1 MTVLQSWASFE
12 PTKTTVKRVLLQ
24 ENQKKNVN
32 KSFLLKD
39 REIFSSGLGD
49 ISTVHQEDQTSRS
62 FLHPLE
68 NKGELLQSLDETACA
83 HLSSKAYEENAPDG
97 CYYFMFKQAF
107 IMDPLNKRLRKKQPF
122 HLNGL
127 LILQCHHSLW
137 ACILL
142 YCKITT

>member
-1 MTVLQSWASFE
+1 LQAPTCMFFLMTLLQSWASFE

-39 REIFSSGLGD
+39 RQIFSSGLGD

-68 NKGELLQSLDETACA
+68 SKGELLQSLDETACV
-83 HLSSKAYEENAPDG
+83 HLSSKSIG
-97 CYYFMFKQAF
+97 
-107 IMDPLNKRLRKKQPF
+107 RK
-122 HLNGL
+122 
-127 LILQCHHSLW
+127 C
-137 ACILL
+137 
-142 YCKITT
+142 T